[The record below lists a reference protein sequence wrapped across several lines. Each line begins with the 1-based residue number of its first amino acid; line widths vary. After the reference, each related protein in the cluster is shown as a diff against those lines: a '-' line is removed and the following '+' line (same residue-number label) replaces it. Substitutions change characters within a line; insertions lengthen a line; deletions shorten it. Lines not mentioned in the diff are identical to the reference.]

1 MSLSPNP
8 STYSRVASS
17 WNSKLRGAPQV
28 QQGGTELHWEV
39 DTGHSGSVSCLAY
52 RRICSGSRAMRS
64 LNLVNVGSSSVPYSL
79 DRLSA
84 SLSDMLYESLELFIF
99 SNSSSLI
106 FTLSFSF
113 SLSMIISNS
122 LKSTELFDKYSGV
135 MDADLQL
142 SEQCFLCSG
151 HSNFWCSLLQ

>member
-1 MSLSPNP
+1 
-8 STYSRVASS
+8 
-17 WNSKLRGAPQV
+17 
-28 QQGGTELHWEV
+28 
-39 DTGHSGSVSCLAY
+39 
-52 RRICSGSRAMRS
+52 MRS

-84 SLSDMLYESLELFIF
+84 SLSDMLYESLEVFIF